1 MMYIIRNT
9 PTNLGVILV
18 TVLWILLVVVAV
30 LVLYV
35 WRTYNTMVRSR
46 NLVDEG
52 WSGIDVQLKR
62 RSDLVVNLVET
73 VKGYAEKEQAIFT
86 GIAESRAKIGSAQTR
101 PERMQAETELGGFL
115 SRLLMITENYPQ
127 LKASEGFQ
135 TLQAQLEGT
144 ENRIATERQRYIQA
158 VKEYNIQI
166 RRFPSNFIAGLA
178 GFLPKE
184 TFEASERD
192 KQVPKVDFGTSA
204 PQPQSP

>member
-1 MMYIIRNT
+1 MRFIA
-9 PTNLGVILV
+9 
-18 TVLWILLVVVAV
+18 ILLGGIVAMAVVAG
-30 LVLYV
+30 LVFISG
-35 WRTYNTMVRSR
+35 YNRLVSLDQEIEASWAQVENQYQRR
-46 NLVDEG
+46 ANL
-52 WSGIDVQLKR
+52 IP
-62 RSDLVVNLVET
+62 NLVET

-158 VKEYNIQI
+158 VKEYNIQV

>member
-1 MMYIIRNT
+1 MMRFIA
-9 PTNLGVILV
+9 
-18 TVLWILLVVVAV
+18 ILLGGIVAMAVVAG
-30 LVLYV
+30 LVFISG
-35 WRTYNTMVRSR
+35 YNRLVSLDQEIEASWAQVENQYQRR
-46 NLVDEG
+46 ANL
-52 WSGIDVQLKR
+52 IP
-62 RSDLVVNLVET
+62 NLVET

-158 VKEYNIQI
+158 VKEYNIQV
-166 RRFPSNFIAGLA
+166 RRFPSNFIAGMA
-178 GFLPKE
+178 GFTPKE
-184 TFEASERD
+184 TFEASEQD